1 MKKMNNN
8 CVENMDEEENEML
21 TITKTNVFLLYS
33 FRRVNDCV
41 NLIIIYNNLYFAMIF
56 INSFFYKRNY

>member
-8 CVENMDEEENEML
+8 YVENMDEEENEML

-33 FRRVNDCV
+33 FRRVNDFV
-41 NLIIIYNNLYFAMIF
+41 N
-56 INSFFYKRNY
+56 S